1 MPKGQIRK
9 ALSGF
14 YYVLDED
21 GQRYIQCRGRGVFR
35 NRQITP
41 LVGDY
46 VDYKA
51 ENNDLEG
58 TILHVYERKNELVR
72 PPISNVDQAILVFSA
87 KQPDF
92 HPLLLDRFLTAIE
105 SHSIQPIICL
115 TKMDLLKDS
124 EKEKIQSYIADY
136 EKIGYEVIPTFI
148 DDPALQDRLMPVLE
162 GKISVLAGQSGVG
175 KSTLLNTILPSLEL
189 KTDDISKAL
198 NRGKHTTRHVELI
211 AVNNGLLA
219 DTPGFSSFDFETI
232 EREELSACFP
242 EFAARSNNCKFRE
255 CLHMNEPKCA
265 IKAAVE
271 ANEIPDY
278 RYKHYLKFLE
288 EIMSR
293 KPRYSND

>member
-14 YYVLDED
+14 YYVLDEN
-21 GQRYIQCRGRGVFR
+21 GERYIQCRGRGVFR
-35 NRQITP
+35 NRQISP

-46 VDYKA
+46 VDYEA
-51 ENNDLEG
+51 DNDLEG
-58 TILHVYERKNELVR
+58 TITHVYERKNELVR

-92 HPLLLDRFLTAIE
+92 HPMLLDRFLTAIE
-105 SHSIQPIICL
+105 SHDIQPIICI
-115 TKMDLLKDS
+115 TKMDLLEEGEKD
-124 EKEKIQSYIADY
+124 KLAGYIADY

-148 DDPALQDRLMPVLE
+148 GDPALQERLMPVLE

-175 KSTLLNTILPSLEL
+175 KSTMLNTILPALEL
-189 KTDDISKAL
+189 KTDSISKAL

-211 AVNNGLLA
+211 EVNNGLLA
-219 DTPGFSSFDFETI
+219 DTPGFSSFDFDTVEK
-232 EREELSACFP
+232 EELSEYFP
-242 EFAARSNNCKFRE
+242 EFAARSNQCKFRE
-255 CLHMNEPKCA
+255 CLHLNEPKCA

-271 ANEIPDY
+271 SKEIPEY

-288 EIMSR
+288 EIMTR

>member
-21 GQRYIQCRGRGVFR
+21 GKRYIQCRGRGVFR
-35 NRQITP
+35 NRQISP
-41 LVGDY
+41 LVGDF

-51 ENNDLEG
+51 DNDLEG
-58 TILHVYERKNELVR
+58 TILHVHERKNELVR
-72 PPISNVDQAILVFSA
+72 PPIANIDQALLVFSA

-92 HPLLLDRFLTAIE
+92 HPLLLDRFLVAIE
-105 SHSIQPIICL
+105 QHGIEPVICL
-115 TKMDLLKDS
+115 TKMDLLAES
-124 EKEKIQSYIADY
+124 EKPALEDYIEDY
-136 EKIGYEVIPTFI
+136 EKIGYEVIRTYI
-148 DDPALQDRLMPVLE
+148 NDPQLQERLLPVLE

-175 KSTLLNTILPSLEL
+175 KSTMLNTILPSLEL

-211 AVNNGLLA
+211 EVNSGLLA
-219 DTPGFSSFDFETI
+219 DTPGFSSFDFDEI
-232 EREELSACFP
+232 EKEELSGCFP
-242 EFAARSNNCKFRE
+242 EMAERSNACKFRE
-255 CLHMNEPKCA
+255 CLHLNEPKCA
-265 IKAAVE
+265 IKAGVE
-271 ANEIPDY
+271 SEEIPEY

>member
-21 GQRYIQCRGRGVFR
+21 GKRYIQCRGRGVFR
-35 NRQITP
+35 NRQISP
-41 LVGDY
+41 LVGDF

-51 ENNDLEG
+51 DNDLEG

-72 PPISNVDQAILVFSA
+72 PPISNIDQALLVFSA

-105 SHSIQPIICL
+105 SHGITPVICL
-115 TKMDLLKDS
+115 TKMDLLNEA
-124 EKEKIQSYIADY
+124 EKEKIMKYAADY
-136 EKIGYEVIPTFI
+136 EKIGYEVIPTYI
-148 DDPALQDRLMPVLE
+148 DDPNLQQRLLPVLE
-162 GKISVLAGQSGVG
+162 EKISVLAGQSGVG
-175 KSTLLNTILPSLEL
+175 KSTMLNTILPSLEL

-211 AVNNGLLA
+211 AVNSGLLA
-219 DTPGFSSFDFETI
+219 DTPGFSSFEFDTMEK
-232 EREELSACFP
+232 EELSGCFP
-242 EFAARSNNCKFRE
+242 EMAERSNSCKFRE
-255 CLHMNEPKCA
+255 CLHLNEPKCA
-265 IKAAVE
+265 IKAAVDSG
-271 ANEIPDY
+271 EIPEY

-288 EIMSR
+288 EIMTR

>member
-21 GQRYIQCRGRGVFR
+21 GERYIQCRGRGVFR
-35 NRQITP
+35 NRQISP
-41 LVGDY
+41 LVGDF

-51 ENNDLEG
+51 DNDLEG
-58 TILHVYERKNELVR
+58 TIFHVYDRKNELVR
-72 PPISNVDQAILVFSA
+72 PPIANIDQAILVFSA

-105 SHSIQPIICL
+105 SHDIQPVICL
-115 TKMDLLKDS
+115 TKMDLVNDEERS
-124 EKEKIQSYIADY
+124 AIMDYIADY

-148 DDPALQDRLMPVLE
+148 DDPELQQRLMPVLE
-162 GKISVLAGQSGVG
+162 NRTSVLAGQSGVG
-175 KSTLLNTILPSLEL
+175 KSTMLNTILPSLEL

-211 AVNNGLLA
+211 EVNSGLLA
-219 DTPGFSSFDFETI
+219 DTPGFSSFDFDTI
-232 EREELSACFP
+232 EKEELSGCFP
-242 EFAARSNNCKFRE
+242 EMAERSNACKFRE
-255 CLHMNEPKCA
+255 CLHLNEPKCA
-265 IKAAVE
+265 IKKAVDTG
-271 ANEIPDY
+271 EIPEY

-288 EIMSR
+288 EIMTR

>member
-21 GQRYIQCRGRGVFR
+21 GERYIQCRGRGVFR
-35 NRQITP
+35 NRQISP

-51 ENNDLEG
+51 DNDLEG

-105 SHSIQPIICL
+105 SHFIEPIICL
-115 TKMDLLKDS
+115 TKMDLLKDD
-124 EKEKIQSYIADY
+124 EKEKISEFIADY
-136 EKIGYEVIPTFI
+136 EGIGYEVIPTYKG
-148 DDPALQDRLMPVLE
+148 DLALQERLMPTLE

-211 AVNNGLLA
+211 EVNQGLLA
-219 DTPGFSSFDFETI
+219 DTPGFSSFEFDTMEK
-232 EREELSACFP
+232 EELSACFP
-242 EFAARSNNCKFRE
+242 EMAEKSNDCKFRE
-255 CLHMNEPKCA
+255 CLHLNEPKCA
-265 IKAAVE
+265 VKAAVGTG
-271 ANEIPDY
+271 EIKDY
-278 RYKHYLKFLE
+278 RYKHYLKFLD

>member
-21 GQRYIQCRGRGVFR
+21 GKRYIQCRGRGVFR
-35 NRQITP
+35 NRQISP

-51 ENNDLEG
+51 DNDLEG

-72 PPISNVDQAILVFSA
+72 PPISNVDQALLVFSA

-105 SHSIQPIICL
+105 YHSIQPIICL
-115 TKMDLLKDS
+115 TKMDLLKDD
-124 EKEKIQSYIADY
+124 EKEKITEYIADY
-136 EKIGYEVIPTFI
+136 EGIGYEVIPTYKG
-148 DDPALQDRLMPVLE
+148 DSTLQERLMPILE

-211 AVNNGLLA
+211 EVNKGLLA
-219 DTPGFSSFDFETI
+219 DTPGFSSFEFDTMEK
-232 EREELSACFP
+232 EELSGCFP
-242 EFAARSNNCKFRE
+242 EMAERSNRCKFRE
-255 CLHMNEPKCA
+255 CLHLNEPKCA
-265 IKAAVE
+265 IKAALE
-271 ANEIPDY
+271 TGEIKDY

>member
-21 GQRYIQCRGRGVFR
+21 GERYIQCRGRGVFR
-35 NRQITP
+35 NRQISP
-41 LVGDY
+41 LVGDF

-51 ENNDLEG
+51 DNDLEG

-72 PPISNVDQAILVFSA
+72 PPIANIDQAILVFSA

-105 SHSIQPIICL
+105 SHDIQPVICL
-115 TKMDLLKDS
+115 TKMDLVNDE
-124 EKEKIQSYIADY
+124 EKLAIMDYIADY
-136 EKIGYEVIPTFI
+136 EKIGYEVIPTYI
-148 DDPALQDRLMPVLE
+148 DDPELQQRLMPVLE
-162 GKISVLAGQSGVG
+162 GRTSVLAGQSGVG
-175 KSTLLNTILPSLEL
+175 KSTMLNTILPSLEL

-211 AVNNGLLA
+211 EVNSGLLA
-219 DTPGFSSFDFETI
+219 DTPGFSSFDFDTMEK
-232 EREELSACFP
+232 EELSGCFP
-242 EFAARSNNCKFRE
+242 EMAERSNACKFRE
-255 CLHMNEPKCA
+255 CLHLNEPKCA
-265 IKAAVE
+265 IKAAVDSG
-271 ANEIPDY
+271 EIPEY

-288 EIMSR
+288 EIMTR

>member
-21 GQRYIQCRGRGVFR
+21 GKRYTQCRGRGVFR
-35 NRQITP
+35 NRQISP
-41 LVGDY
+41 LVGDF

-51 ENNDLEG
+51 DNNLEG

-72 PPISNVDQAILVFSA
+72 PPIANVDQAILVFSA

-105 SHSIQPIICL
+105 SHGIKPVICL
-115 TKMDLLKDS
+115 TKMDLVS
-124 EKEKIQSYIADY
+124 EDEKHKVMEYVADY
-136 EKIGYEVIPTFI
+136 EKIGYEVIPTYI
-148 DDPALQDRLMPVLE
+148 NDPNLQQRLMPVLE
-162 GKISVLAGQSGVG
+162 GKTSVLAGQSGVG
-175 KSTLLNTILPSLEL
+175 KSTMLNTILPSLKL

-211 AVNNGLLA
+211 EVNSGLLA
-219 DTPGFSSFDFETI
+219 DTPGFSSFDFDTMEK
-232 EREELSACFP
+232 EELSGCFP
-242 EFAARSNNCKFRE
+242 EMAERSNSCKFRE
-255 CLHMNEPKCA
+255 CLHLNEPKCA
-265 IKAAVE
+265 IKAAVDSG
-271 ANEIPDY
+271 EIPAY

>member
-21 GQRYIQCRGRGVFR
+21 GERYIQCRGRGVFR
-35 NRQITP
+35 NRQISP
-41 LVGDY
+41 LVGDF

-51 ENNDLEG
+51 DNDLEG

-72 PPISNVDQAILVFSA
+72 PPIANIDQAILVFSA

-105 SHSIQPIICL
+105 SHDIQPVICL
-115 TKMDLLKDS
+115 TKMDLVS
-124 EKEKIQSYIADY
+124 EQEKHAIMDYIADY

-148 DDPALQDRLMPVLE
+148 DDPDLQQRLMPVLE

-175 KSTLLNTILPSLEL
+175 KSTMLNTILPSLEL

-211 AVNNGLLA
+211 AVNSGLLA
-219 DTPGFSSFDFETI
+219 DTPGFSSFDFETM
-232 EREELSACFP
+232 EKEELSGCFP
-242 EFAARSNNCKFRE
+242 EMADRSNACKFRE
-255 CLHMNEPKCA
+255 CLHLNEPKCA
-265 IKAAVE
+265 IKAAVDSG
-271 ANEIPDY
+271 EIPEY

-288 EIMSR
+288 EIMTR

>member
-21 GQRYIQCRGRGVFR
+21 GERYIQCRGRGVFR
-35 NRQITP
+35 NRQISP
-41 LVGDY
+41 LVGDF

-51 ENNDLEG
+51 DNDLEG
-58 TILHVYERKNELVR
+58 TILHVYDRKNELVR
-72 PPISNVDQAILVFSA
+72 PPIANIDQAFLVFSA

-105 SHSIQPIICL
+105 SHDIQPVICL
-115 TKMDLLKDS
+115 TKMDLVNDEERS
-124 EKEKIQSYIADY
+124 AIMDYIADY

-148 DDPALQDRLMPVLE
+148 DDPELQQRLMPVLE
-162 GKISVLAGQSGVG
+162 NRTSVLAGQSGVG
-175 KSTLLNTILPSLEL
+175 KSTMLNTILPSLEL

-211 AVNNGLLA
+211 EVNSGLLA
-219 DTPGFSSFDFETI
+219 DTPGFSSFDFDTI
-232 EREELSACFP
+232 EKEELSGCFP
-242 EFAARSNNCKFRE
+242 EMAERSNACKFRE
-255 CLHMNEPKCA
+255 CLHLNEPKCA
-265 IKAAVE
+265 IKKAVDTG
-271 ANEIPDY
+271 EIPEY

-288 EIMSR
+288 EIMTR

>member
-14 YYVLDED
+14 YYVMDED
-21 GQRYIQCRGRGVFR
+21 GARYIQCRGRGVFR
-35 NRQITP
+35 NRQISP
-41 LVGDY
+41 LVGDI

-51 ENNDLEG
+51 DNDLEG

-72 PPISNVDQAILVFSA
+72 PPIANIDQAILVFSA

-92 HPLLLDRFLTAIE
+92 HPLLLDRFLVAIE
-105 SHSIQPIICL
+105 QHGIQPVICL
-115 TKMDLLKDS
+115 TKMDLVS
-124 EKEKIQSYIADY
+124 VEEKPALEAFVADY
-136 EKIGYEVIPTFI
+136 EKIGYEVIPTYI
-148 DDPALQDRLMPVLE
+148 QDPELQQRLMPVLE

-175 KSTLLNTILPSLEL
+175 KSTMLNTILPSLQL

-211 AVNNGLLA
+211 EVNSGLLA
-219 DTPGFSSFDFETI
+219 DTPGFSSFDFDTI
-232 EREELSACFP
+232 EKEELSGCFP
-242 EFAARSNNCKFRE
+242 EMADRSNSCKFRE
-255 CLHMNEPKCA
+255 CLHLNEPKCA
-265 IKAAVE
+265 IKAAVDTG
-271 ANEIPDY
+271 EIPEY

-288 EIMSR
+288 EIMNR

>member
-21 GQRYIQCRGRGVFR
+21 GKRYIQCRGRGVFR
-35 NRQITP
+35 NRQISP

-51 ENNDLEG
+51 DNDLEG

-72 PPISNVDQAILVFSA
+72 PPISNIDQAILVFSA

-105 SHSIQPIICL
+105 SHGIKPVICL
-115 TKMDLLKDS
+115 TKMDLVSQD
-124 EKEKIQSYIADY
+124 EKEKIMKYVAEY
-136 EKIGYEVIPTFI
+136 EKIGYEVIPTYI
-148 DDPALQDRLMPVLE
+148 NDPNLQQRLMPVLE

-175 KSTLLNTILPSLEL
+175 KSTMLNTILPSLEL

-211 AVNNGLLA
+211 EVNSGLLA
-219 DTPGFSSFDFETI
+219 DTPGFSSFDFDTMEK
-232 EREELSACFP
+232 EELSGCFP
-242 EFAARSNNCKFRE
+242 EMAERSNSCKFRE
-255 CLHMNEPKCA
+255 CLHLNEPKCA
-265 IKAAVE
+265 IKAAVDTG
-271 ANEIPDY
+271 EIPAY

>member
-1 MPKGQIRK
+1 MPKGQIMK

-21 GQRYIQCRGRGVFR
+21 GKRYIQCRGRGVFR
-35 NRQITP
+35 NRQISP
-41 LVGDY
+41 LVGDI

-51 ENNDLEG
+51 DNDLEG
-58 TILHVYERKNELVR
+58 TILHVYDRKNELVR
-72 PPISNVDQAILVFSA
+72 PPIANIDQAILVFSA

-92 HPLLLDRFLTAIE
+92 HPLLLDRFLVAIE
-105 SHSIQPIICL
+105 QHGIQPVICL
-115 TKMDLLKDS
+115 TKMDLVPENEKPKIKDYVA
-124 EKEKIQSYIADY
+124 EY

-148 DDPALQDRLMPVLE
+148 DDPALQQRLMPVLE
-162 GKISVLAGQSGVG
+162 GKVSVLAGQSGVG
-175 KSTLLNTILPSLEL
+175 KSTMLNTILPSLEL

-211 AVNNGLLA
+211 AVNSGLLA
-219 DTPGFSSFDFETI
+219 DTPGFSSFDFDTI
-232 EREELSACFP
+232 EKEELSGCFP
-242 EFAARSNNCKFRE
+242 EMAERSNACKFRE
-255 CLHMNEPKCA
+255 CLHLNEPKCA
-265 IKAAVE
+265 IKAAVD
-271 ANEIPDY
+271 AGEIPEY

>member
-21 GQRYIQCRGRGVFR
+21 GERYIQCRGRGVFR
-35 NRQITP
+35 NRQISP
-41 LVGDY
+41 LVGDF

-51 ENNDLEG
+51 DNDLEG
-58 TILHVYERKNELVR
+58 TILHVYDRKNELVR
-72 PPISNVDQAILVFSA
+72 PPIANVDQAILVFSA

-105 SHSIQPIICL
+105 SHDIQPVICL
-115 TKMDLLKDS
+115 TKMDLVNDEERS
-124 EKEKIQSYIADY
+124 AIMDYIADY

-148 DDPALQDRLMPVLE
+148 DDPELQQRLMPVLE
-162 GKISVLAGQSGVG
+162 NRTSVLAGQSGVG
-175 KSTLLNTILPSLEL
+175 KSTMLNTILPSLEL

-211 AVNNGLLA
+211 EVNSGLLA
-219 DTPGFSSFDFETI
+219 DTPGFSSFDFDTI
-232 EREELSACFP
+232 EKEELSGCFP
-242 EFAARSNNCKFRE
+242 EMAERSNACKFRE
-255 CLHMNEPKCA
+255 CLHLNEPKCA
-265 IKAAVE
+265 IKKAVDTG
-271 ANEIPDY
+271 EIPEY

-288 EIMSR
+288 EIMTR

>member
-1 MPKGQIRK
+1 MPKGQIMK

-21 GQRYIQCRGRGVFR
+21 GKRYIQCRGRGVFR
-35 NRQITP
+35 NRQISP
-41 LVGDY
+41 LVGDI

-51 ENNDLEG
+51 DNDLEG
-58 TILHVYERKNELVR
+58 TILHVYDRKNELVR
-72 PPISNVDQAILVFSA
+72 PPIANIDQAILVFSA

-92 HPLLLDRFLTAIE
+92 HPLLLDRFLVAIE
-105 SHSIQPIICL
+105 QHGIQPVICL
-115 TKMDLLKDS
+115 TKMDLVPEAEKTKIKD
-124 EKEKIQSYIADY
+124 YIAEY

-148 DDPALQDRLMPVLE
+148 DDPALQQRLMPVLE
-162 GKISVLAGQSGVG
+162 GKVSVLAGQSGVG
-175 KSTLLNTILPSLEL
+175 KSTMLNTILPSLEL

-211 AVNNGLLA
+211 AVNSGLLA
-219 DTPGFSSFDFETI
+219 DTPGFSSFDFDAI
-232 EREELSACFP
+232 EKEELSGCFP
-242 EFAARSNNCKFRE
+242 EMAERSNACKFRE
-255 CLHMNEPKCA
+255 CLHLNEPKCA
-265 IKAAVE
+265 VKAGVDSGE
-271 ANEIPDY
+271 VPEY

>member
-21 GQRYIQCRGRGVFR
+21 GKRYIQCRGRGVFR
-35 NRQITP
+35 NRQISP
-41 LVGDY
+41 LVGDF

-51 ENNDLEG
+51 DNDLEG

-72 PPISNVDQAILVFSA
+72 PPIANIDQAILVFSA

-105 SHSIQPIICL
+105 AHDIQPVICL
-115 TKMDLLKDS
+115 TKMDLVNEEERS
-124 EKEKIQSYIADY
+124 SIMEYTADY

-148 DDPALQDRLMPVLE
+148 DDPDLQQRLMPVLE
-162 GKISVLAGQSGVG
+162 GKTSVLAGQSGVG
-175 KSTLLNTILPSLEL
+175 KSTMLNTILPSLEL

-211 AVNNGLLA
+211 EVNSGLLA
-219 DTPGFSSFDFETI
+219 DTPGFSSFDFDTI
-232 EREELSACFP
+232 EKEELSGCFP
-242 EFAARSNNCKFRE
+242 EMAERSNACKFRE
-255 CLHMNEPKCA
+255 CLHLNEPKCA
-265 IKAAVE
+265 IKAAVDSG
-271 ANEIPDY
+271 EIPEY

-288 EIMSR
+288 EIMTR

>member
-14 YYVLDED
+14 YYVLDEN
-21 GQRYIQCRGRGVFR
+21 GERYIQCRGRGVFR
-35 NRQITP
+35 NRQISP

-46 VDYKA
+46 VDYEA
-51 ENNDLEG
+51 DNDLEG
-58 TILHVYERKNELVR
+58 TITHVYERKNELVR

-92 HPLLLDRFLTAIE
+92 HPMLLDRFLTAIE
-105 SHSIQPIICL
+105 SHDIQPIICI
-115 TKMDLLKDS
+115 TKMDLLEED
-124 EKEKIQSYIADY
+124 EKEKLAGYIADY

-148 DDPALQDRLMPVLE
+148 GDPALQERLMPVLE

-175 KSTLLNTILPSLEL
+175 KSTMLNTILPALEL
-189 KTDDISKAL
+189 KTDAISKAL

-211 AVNNGLLA
+211 EVNNGLLA
-219 DTPGFSSFDFETI
+219 DTPGFSSFDFDTVEK
-232 EREELSACFP
+232 EELSEYFP
-242 EFAARSNNCKFRE
+242 EFAARSNQCKFRE
-255 CLHMNEPKCA
+255 CLHLNEPKCA

-271 ANEIPDY
+271 SKEIPEY

-288 EIMSR
+288 EIMTR

>member
-21 GQRYIQCRGRGVFR
+21 GERYIQCRGRGVFR
-35 NRQITP
+35 NRQISP
-41 LVGDY
+41 LVGDF

-51 ENNDLEG
+51 DNDLEG

-72 PPISNVDQAILVFSA
+72 PPIANIDQAILVFSA

-105 SHSIQPIICL
+105 SHDIQPVICL
-115 TKMDLLKDS
+115 TKMDLVND
-124 EKEKIQSYIADY
+124 KERSAIMDYVADY

-148 DDPALQDRLMPVLE
+148 NDPNLQQRLMPVLE
-162 GKISVLAGQSGVG
+162 GRTSVLAGQSGVG
-175 KSTLLNTILPSLEL
+175 KSTMLNTILPSLEL

-211 AVNNGLLA
+211 EVNSGLLA
-219 DTPGFSSFDFETI
+219 DTPGFSSFDFDTI
-232 EREELSACFP
+232 EKEELSGCFP
-242 EFAARSNNCKFRE
+242 EMAERSNACKFRE
-255 CLHMNEPKCA
+255 CLHLNEPKCA
-265 IKAAVE
+265 IKAAVDSG
-271 ANEIPDY
+271 EIPEY

-288 EIMSR
+288 EIMTR

>member
-21 GQRYIQCRGRGVFR
+21 GERYTQCRGRGVFR
-35 NRQITP
+35 NRQISP

-46 VDYKA
+46 VDYEA
-51 ENNDLEG
+51 DNDLEG
-58 TILHVYERKNELVR
+58 TITHVHERKNELVR
-72 PPISNVDQAILVFSA
+72 PPIANVDQAILVFSA

-92 HPLLLDRFLTAIE
+92 HTMLLDRFLTAIE
-105 SHSIQPIICL
+105 SHNIQPIICI
-115 TKMDLLKDS
+115 TKMDLLNDS
-124 EKEKIQSYIADY
+124 EKENLDEFIKDY

-148 DDPALQDRLMPVLE
+148 GDPQLQQRLMPVLE

-175 KSTLLNTILPSLEL
+175 KSTMLNTILPALDL
-189 KTDDISKAL
+189 KTDAISKAL
-198 NRGKHTTRHVELI
+198 NRGKHTTRHVELLE
-211 AVNNGLLA
+211 VNKGLLA
-219 DTPGFSSFDFETI
+219 DTPGFSSFDFETV
-232 EREELSACFP
+232 EKEELSEYFP
-242 EFAARSNNCKFRE
+242 EFAARSNGCKFRE
-255 CLHMNEPKCA
+255 CLHLNEPKCA

-271 ANEIPDY
+271 NKEIPEY

-288 EIMSR
+288 EIMTR

>member
-21 GQRYIQCRGRGVFR
+21 GKRYTQCRGRGVFR
-35 NRQITP
+35 NRQISP

-46 VDYKA
+46 VDYEA
-51 ENNDLEG
+51 DNDLEG
-58 TILHVYERKNELVR
+58 TITHVYERKNELVR

-92 HPLLLDRFLTAIE
+92 HPMLLDRFLTAIE
-105 SHSIQPIICL
+105 SHNIQPIICI
-115 TKMDLLKDS
+115 TKMDLLEEQ
-124 EKEKIQSYIADY
+124 EKEKLAGYIADY

-148 DDPALQDRLMPVLE
+148 GDPALQARLMPVLE

-175 KSTLLNTILPSLEL
+175 KSTMLNTILPALEL
-189 KTDDISKAL
+189 KTDAISKAL

-211 AVNNGLLA
+211 EVNNGLLA
-219 DTPGFSSFDFETI
+219 DTPGFSSFDFDTVEK
-232 EREELSACFP
+232 EELSEYFP
-242 EFAARSNNCKFRE
+242 EFAARSNQCKFRE
-255 CLHMNEPKCA
+255 CLHLNEPKCA

-271 ANEIPDY
+271 NKEIPEY
-278 RYKHYLKFLE
+278 RYKHYLKFLD
-288 EIMSR
+288 EIMTR
-293 KPRYSND
+293 KPRYPND

>member
-21 GQRYIQCRGRGVFR
+21 GKRYIQCRGRGVFR
-35 NRQITP
+35 NRQISP
-41 LVGDY
+41 LVGDF

-51 ENNDLEG
+51 DNDLEG

-72 PPISNVDQAILVFSA
+72 PPISNIDQAILVFSA

-105 SHSIQPIICL
+105 SHGIKPVICL
-115 TKMDLLKDS
+115 TKMDLVNEN
-124 EKEKIQSYIADY
+124 EKQKVMKYVTEY
-136 EKIGYEVIPTFI
+136 EGIGYEVIPTFI
-148 DDPALQDRLMPVLE
+148 NDPDLQQRLMPVLE
-162 GKISVLAGQSGVG
+162 GKTSVLAGQSGVG
-175 KSTLLNTILPSLEL
+175 KSTMLNTILPSLEL

-211 AVNNGLLA
+211 EVNSGLLA
-219 DTPGFSSFDFETI
+219 DTPGFSSFDFDTMEK
-232 EREELSACFP
+232 EELSGCFP
-242 EFAARSNNCKFRE
+242 EMAERSNDCKFRE
-255 CLHMNEPKCA
+255 CLHLNEPKCA
-265 IKAAVE
+265 IKAAVD
-271 ANEIPDY
+271 AGEIPAY
-278 RYKHYLKFLE
+278 RYKHYLKFLD
-288 EIMSR
+288 EIMTR

>member
-21 GQRYIQCRGRGVFR
+21 GERYIQCRGRGVFR
-35 NRQITP
+35 NRQISP
-41 LVGDY
+41 LVGDF

-51 ENNDLEG
+51 DNDLEG
-58 TILHVYERKNELVR
+58 TILHVYDRKNELVR
-72 PPISNVDQAILVFSA
+72 PPIANIDQAILVFSA

-105 SHSIQPIICL
+105 SHDIQPVICL
-115 TKMDLLKDS
+115 TKMDLVNDEERS
-124 EKEKIQSYIADY
+124 AIMDYIADY

-148 DDPALQDRLMPVLE
+148 DDPELQQRLMPVLE
-162 GKISVLAGQSGVG
+162 NRTSVLAGQSGVG
-175 KSTLLNTILPSLEL
+175 KSTMLNTILPSLEL

-211 AVNNGLLA
+211 EVNSGLLA
-219 DTPGFSSFDFETI
+219 DTPGFSSFDFDTI
-232 EREELSACFP
+232 EKEELSGCFP
-242 EFAARSNNCKFRE
+242 EMAERSNACKFRE
-255 CLHMNEPKCA
+255 CLHLNEPKCA
-265 IKAAVE
+265 IKKAVDTG
-271 ANEIPDY
+271 EIPEY

-288 EIMSR
+288 EIMTR

>member
-21 GQRYIQCRGRGVFR
+21 GKRYIQCRGRGVFR
-35 NRQITP
+35 NRQISP
-41 LVGDY
+41 LVGDM

-51 ENNDLEG
+51 DNDLEG

-72 PPISNVDQAILVFSA
+72 PPIANIDQAILVFSA

-92 HPLLLDRFLTAIE
+92 HPLLLDRFLVAIE
-105 SHSIQPIICL
+105 QHGIQPVICL
-115 TKMDLLKDS
+115 TKMDLLN
-124 EKEKIQSYIADY
+124 EEEEPAIQAFIADY
-136 EKIGYEVIPTFI
+136 EKIGYEVIPTYI
-148 DDPALQDRLMPVLE
+148 DDPELQQRLMPVLE
-162 GKISVLAGQSGVG
+162 GKTSVLAGQSGVG
-175 KSTLLNTILPSLEL
+175 KSTMLNTILPSLEL

-211 AVNNGLLA
+211 EVNSGLLA
-219 DTPGFSSFDFETI
+219 DTPGFSSFDFDEI
-232 EREELSACFP
+232 EKEELSGCFP
-242 EFAARSNNCKFRE
+242 EMAERSNDCKFRE
-255 CLHMNEPKCA
+255 CLHLNEPKCA
-265 IKAAVE
+265 IKAGVDSG
-271 ANEIPDY
+271 EIPEY

>member
-21 GQRYIQCRGRGVFR
+21 GERYIQCRGRGVFR
-35 NRQITP
+35 NRQISP
-41 LVGDY
+41 LVGDF

-51 ENNDLEG
+51 DNDLEG
-58 TILHVYERKNELVR
+58 TILHVNDRKNELVR
-72 PPISNVDQAILVFSA
+72 PPIANIDQAILVFSA

-105 SHSIQPIICL
+105 SHDIQPVICL
-115 TKMDLLKDS
+115 TKMDLVNDEERS
-124 EKEKIQSYIADY
+124 AIMDYIADY

-148 DDPALQDRLMPVLE
+148 DDPELQQRLMPVLE
-162 GKISVLAGQSGVG
+162 NRTSVLAGQSGVG
-175 KSTLLNTILPSLEL
+175 KSTMLNTILPSLEL

-211 AVNNGLLA
+211 EVNSGLLA
-219 DTPGFSSFDFETI
+219 DTPGFSSFDFDTI
-232 EREELSACFP
+232 EKEELSGCFP
-242 EFAARSNNCKFRE
+242 EMAERSNACKFRE
-255 CLHMNEPKCA
+255 CLHLNEPKCA
-265 IKAAVE
+265 IKKAVDTG
-271 ANEIPDY
+271 EIPEY

-288 EIMSR
+288 EIMTR